1 VARNGLDARTDYSV
15 VMMCLFATSSPDVG
29 TGVSRLRWTTP
40 RGPVPS
46 LRPGPPPPRV
56 GPGRHLAWHPI
67 ERRQHPLFAD
77 WLAPF
82 ANRSGSFP

>member
-46 LRPGPPPPRV
+46 ATSPGTRSSGV
-56 GPGRHLAWHPI
+56 NTLCLPI
-67 ERRQHPLFAD
+67 
-77 WLAPF
+77 
-82 ANRSGSFP
+82 G